1 MLDHCRTLTCR
12 PSERDAFDDASTS
25 NCLARSVLRSGPHA
39 STPSRQSQPGH
50 LWRSFDEPL
59 VHGRVP
65 PSRDISASDLHSFFD
80 NKVAGV
86 RAATADV
93 YAPSFTPAPV
103 GCVLRLFSAVTPA
116 DVVASVK
123 ALPASSVRPIR
134 CQHGCSRNVSASF
147 HRSCVSCST
156 GRLSTAR
163 SRRVSNAPTLRRC

>member
-1 MLDHCRTLTCR
+1 MT
-12 PSERDAFDDASTS
+12 P
-25 NCLARSVLRSGPHA
+25 VLRIVWPEA
-39 STPSRQSQPGH
+39 
-50 LWRSFDEPL
+50 FCVL
-59 VHGRVP
+59 VHTRRRRAGSRSRATYGG
-65 PSRDISASDLHSFFD
+65 PSMSRLSMGVYHRLQISARRTCTVSSTTMSPEYVLPLLTRIH
-80 NKVAGV
+80 GP
-86 RAATADV
+86 
-93 YAPSFTPAPV
+93 PSFTPAPV

-134 CQHGCSRNVSASF
+134 CQHGCSRNMSASF